1 MKMKKCIEI
10 RGAEQNNLK
19 KIDVDIPLHTFTVI
33 CGPSGSG
40 KSSLAFE
47 TLFAEGQRRYTET
60 LSNYARQYIKEAVKP
75 LVEGI
80 KNVPPPILLSQRNS
94 VRSSRS
100 TVGTHSE
107 ILDHLRIIFS
117 KAGVIQCPVHKIP
130 LKKYS
135 SSQGALLAARKFDK
149 GYLLFPVE
157 KISKKNRILFRR
169 QMMIE
174 GFSRVALIKKNKIN
188 LQRIS
193 DAVQLPSSL
202 FYVAADRLSFSDVQ
216 RVSDSLS
223 QCYKASLQYNPRFH
237 SGRALLFDLK
247 KGPFFF
253 NEKPSCPVCLFE
265 FPLPLTPSFF
275 NFNSPLGA
283 CANCRGFG
291 NTLNIDINKAV
302 PDPHLTIAEGCIHVF
317 STPATAFERRKLHT
331 FCKEKKIDMH
341 TPWRKIPQKQREA
354 LWKGD
359 KSFFGIKGFFD
370 FLETQKYKMHVR
382 IFLSRYKTAVLCS
395 KCEGGR
401 LREEIKW
408 ILFQDKNI
416 DEWSRMTLL
425 DLSQALKNLKLTTA
439 EKTLIKEPLKALTR
453 KVEFIND
460 IGLGYLQLNRS
471 IRTLSGGELQ
481 RLNLSGQLGIGFSEI
496 LYILDE
502 PTIGLHAHDCRRLL
516 LIIKKLRDLGN
527 TVVVIEHDPEVIR
540 TAENIIEMGP
550 HSGLKGGEVVYN
562 GSKNSFFKNKKSL
575 TVQALSIDKQKS
587 YREIDLQKF
596 KYFLK
601 LKGCRLN
608 NLKNIDIQIPLRRM
622 TVCTGVSGSG
632 KSSLITETL
641 YNVVDGLLKKKSLSL
656 KDYFLTQ
663 IEGCQKIQRVVLV
676 DQSPAEQHSRSLI
689 CTYVGIYSF
698 IRELMA
704 SADHSGLKSFKAR
717 DFSLN
722 VDGGRCTEC
731 RGLGYQEIEMVFMDP
746 VRLTCTVCKGL
757 KFQSDLLKVRLRNK
771 NIHEILQMTVHQA
784 MEFFTAYPFV
794 FSRLSIL
801 NKVGLGY
808 LALGQSLSTLSGGES
823 QRLKL
828 ARELSSAK
836 MEETLYIFDEPSTG
850 LHFTEV
856 DLLIQVLNQLVDQR
870 ATVVL
875 VEHNLQLISHCD
887 YVIDLG
893 PSAGE
898 KGGFVVGQNPLP
910 EFINNNKGV
919 TACCLREFLN
929 L

>member
-1 MKMKKCIEI
+1 MRIKKCIEI

-60 LSNYARQYIKEAVKP
+60 LSNYARQYIKEAAKP
-75 LVEGI
+75 LVESV
-80 KNVPPPILLSQRNS
+80 KNVPPPILLSQRNN

-117 KAGVIQCPVHKIP
+117 KVGVVQCPKHKTS
-130 LKKYS
+130 LKQYS
-135 SSQGALLAARKFDK
+135 SSQGALEISKKFDR
-149 GYLLFPVE
+149 GYLLCPVE
-157 KISKKNRILFRR
+157 KISKKNREFFRR
-169 QMMIE
+169 QMITE
-174 GFSRVALIKKNKIN
+174 GFNRIAVIKKNKIDVQQ
-188 LQRIS
+188 LS
-193 DAVQLPSSL
+193 DVQQLPSSL
-202 FYVAADRLSFSDVQ
+202 FYVVVDRLNFSDTS

-223 QCYKASLQYNPRFH
+223 QCYRASLQYNPHFH
-237 SGRALLFDLK
+237 AGQALLFDLK
-247 KGPFFF
+247 GVSFFL
-253 NEKPSCPVCLFE
+253 NEKPACPVCLFE
-265 FPLPLTPSFF
+265 FPLFLTPSLF

-283 CANCRGFG
+283 CSACRGFG
-291 NTLNIDINKAV
+291 NTLTVDIDKVV

-317 STPATAFERRKLHT
+317 STPATAFERRKLHA
-331 FCKEKKIDMH
+331 FCRERRIDTH
-341 TPWRKIPQKQREA
+341 TPWHQLSKKQREA
-354 LWKGD
+354 IWKGD

-395 KCEGGR
+395 ECKGNR
-401 LREEIKW
+401 LREETKW
-408 ILFQDKNI
+408 ILFQEKNV
-416 DEWSRMTLL
+416 DQWSRMTLS
-425 DLSQALKNLKLTTA
+425 DLKQNLNSLKLSSS
-439 EKTLIKEPLKALTR
+439 EKALVKEPLKALIR
-453 KVEFIND
+453 KVQFIND
-460 IGLGYLQLNRS
+460 IGLDYLQLDRP

-502 PTIGLHAHDCRRLL
+502 PTIGLHAYDCHRLM
-516 LIIKKLRDLGN
+516 LIIKQLRTLGN
-527 TVVVIEHDPEVIR
+527 TVVVIEHDPEVIQ
-540 TAENIIEMGP
+540 TAEHIIEMGP
-550 HSGLKGGEVVYN
+550 HSGFRGGEVIYN
-562 GSKNSFFKNKKSL
+562 GSKSSFFKNKKSL
-575 TVQALSIDKQKS
+575 TVQALSDRQMGPH
-587 YREIDLQKF
+587 REIDLKKF

-601 LKGCRLN
+601 LKGCHLN
-608 NLKNIDIQIPLRRM
+608 NLKNIDVQIPLSRL

-632 KSSLITETL
+632 KSSLITDTL
-641 YNVVDGLLKKKSLSL
+641 YSVVHSTLNKKSVSL

-663 IEGCQKIQRVVLV
+663 IEGCEKLQRVVLV
-676 DQSPAEQHSRSLI
+676 DQSSAEQHSRSLI
-689 CTYVGIYSF
+689 CTYIGIYTF

-704 SADHSGLKSFKAR
+704 TASNSYPKSFKAR

-722 VDGGRCTEC
+722 VEGGRCPEC
-731 RGLGYQEIEMVFMDP
+731 KGLGYQEIEMVFMDP
-746 VRLTCTVCKGL
+746 VRLTCDTCKGL
-757 KFQSDLLKVRLRNK
+757 KFQSSVLGIRFRNK
-771 NIHEILQMTVHQA
+771 NIHQILQMTVHQA
-784 MEFFTAYPFV
+784 MEFFTAYPSV
-794 FSRLSIL
+794 FSHLSIL

-808 LALGQSLSTLSGGES
+808 LTLGQSLSTLSGGES

-828 ARELSSAK
+828 ARELSSSK
-836 MEETLYIFDEPSTG
+836 IKGTLYIFDEPSTG
-850 LHFTEV
+850 LHFKEV

-893 PSAGE
+893 PFAGK
-898 KGGFVVGQNPLP
+898 KGGFLVEQNPLP
-910 EFINNNKGV
+910 KFIKSKKGV
-919 TACCLREFLN
+919 TARCLREFLN

>member
-1 MKMKKCIEI
+1 MKSKKFIEI

-75 LVEGI
+75 LVESVS
-80 KNVPPPILLSQRNS
+80 NVPPPILLSQRNN

-100 TVGTHSE
+100 TVGSHSE
-107 ILDHLRIIFS
+107 ILDHLRIIFA
-117 KAGVIQCPVHKIP
+117 KAGVVQCPKHKVP

-135 SSQGALLAARKFDK
+135 SSQGALEIKKKFDR

-157 KISKKNRILFRR
+157 KTSKKNREFFKR
-169 QMMIE
+169 QMITE
-174 GFSRVALIKKNKIN
+174 GYNRIATIKKNKIN
-188 LQRIS
+188 VQHIS
-193 DAVQLPSSL
+193 DIKQLPSSL
-202 FYVAADRLSFSDVQ
+202 FYGVTDRLSFSDIP

-223 QCYKASLQYNPRFH
+223 QCYKASLQYNPHFQA
-237 SGRALLFDLK
+237 GKALLFDLK
-247 KGPFFF
+247 KGCFFL
-253 NEKPSCPVCLFE
+253 NEKPACPVCLFE
-265 FPLPLTPSFF
+265 FPLFLTPSLF

-283 CANCRGFG
+283 CTDCKGFG
-291 NTLNIDINKAV
+291 NTLTVDIHKVV
-302 PDPHLTIAEGCIHVF
+302 PDTCLTIAQGCIHVF
-317 STPATAFERRKLHT
+317 STPAVAFERRKLNA
-331 FCKEKKIDMH
+331 FCRDKNIDTH
-341 TPWRKIPQKQREA
+341 TPWNKLSEKQKEA

-370 FLETQKYKMHVR
+370 FLETQKYKMHIR

-395 KCEGGR
+395 KCKGGR
-401 LREEIKW
+401 LRKETKW
-408 ILFQDKNI
+408 ILFQGKSMEN
-416 DEWSRMTLL
+416 WFQMTLSEFQKKL
-425 DLSQALKNLKLTTA
+425 ESLKLSA
-439 EKTLIKEPLKALTR
+439 NEKILIKEPLKALIR
-453 KVEFIND
+453 KVKFIND
-460 IGLGYLQLNRS
+460 IGLGYLRLNRP

-481 RLNLSGQLGIGFSEI
+481 RLNLSGQLSIGFSQI

-502 PTIGLHAHDCRRLL
+502 PTIGLHAYDCHKLML
-516 LIIKKLRDLGN
+516 MIKQLSALDN
-527 TVVVIEHDPEVIR
+527 TVVVIEHDPEVIQ
-540 TAENIIEMGP
+540 TAEHIIEMGP
-550 HSGLKGGEVVYN
+550 DSGFRGGEVIYN
-562 GSKNSFFKNKKSL
+562 GSKNSFFKNEKSL
-575 TVQALSIDKQKS
+575 TVQALSSRQMGS
-587 YREIDLQKF
+587 CREINLQNF

-601 LKGCRLN
+601 LKGCHLH
-608 NLKNIDIQIPLRRM
+608 NLKNINVQIPLGRL

-641 YNVVDGLLKKKSLSL
+641 YNSVRGLLNKKAFSS
-656 KDYFLTQ
+656 KDHFVNQ
-663 IEGCQKIQRVVLV
+663 VEGFEKIRRVILV

-689 CTYVGIYSF
+689 CTYMGFYTF

-704 SADHSGLKSFKAR
+704 SAGSNHPKSFKSR

-722 VDGGRCTEC
+722 VDGGRCPEC
-731 RGLGYQEIEMVFMDP
+731 KGLGYQEIEMVFMDP
-746 VRLTCTVCKGL
+746 VRLTCDECKGL
-757 KFQSDLLKVRLRNK
+757 RFQSSVLDIQFRNK
-771 NIHEILQMTVHQA
+771 NIHQILQMTVHQA
-784 MEFFTAYPFV
+784 MEFFTAYPSI

-801 NKVGLGY
+801 HKVGLGY
-808 LALGQSLSTLSGGES
+808 LTLGQSLSALSGGES

-828 ARELSSAK
+828 ARELSDSK
-836 MEETLYIFDEPSTG
+836 IDGTLYIFDEPSTG
-850 LHFTEV
+850 LHFKEV
-856 DLLIQVLNQLVDQR
+856 DLLIKVLNQLVDQR

-898 KGGFVVGQNPLP
+898 KGGFLVEQNPLP
-910 EFINNNKGV
+910 QFIKSKKGV
-919 TACCLREFLN
+919 TARCLREFLN
-929 L
+929 H